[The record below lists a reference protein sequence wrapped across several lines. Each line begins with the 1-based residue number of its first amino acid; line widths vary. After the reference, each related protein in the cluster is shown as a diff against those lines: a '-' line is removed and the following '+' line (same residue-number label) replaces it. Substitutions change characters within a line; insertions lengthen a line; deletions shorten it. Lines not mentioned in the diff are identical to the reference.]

1 MMLYSL
7 IVSALALASTVVAA
21 PQPRA
26 PMAQVITK
34 CTKPNTVALTFDDGP
49 FVYAYDISKAL
60 IAAGGKG
67 TWFFNGNNYGC
78 IYTDDNIKR
87 VRYLRDKGHQLGSH
101 TWGHKNLPTLNR
113 NQLHDEM
120 WKVEQALQRIAGVQ
134 PAHMRPP
141 FGEYNNLVR
150 EVAFERG
157 QKIIN
162 WDLDSGDSAGASA
175 ASQKS
180 LYDQTISRR
189 PSTILALQHETYQQ
203 TAQNV
208 VPYAIQKLT
217 AAGYKLVTVAECLG
231 EPAYQFETSPGT
243 KDASWKC

>member
-1 MMLYSL
+1 MMLSSL
-7 IVSALALASTVVAA
+7 IISALALASTVIAA

-26 PMAQVITK
+26 LAQVITK

-67 TWFFNGNNYGC
+67 TWFVNGNNYGC

-87 VRYLRDKGHQLGSH
+87 VKYLKDKGHQLASH
-101 TWGHKNLPTLNR
+101 TWSHKNLPTLNR
-113 NQLHDEM
+113 DQLHDEM
-120 WKVEQALQRIAGVQ
+120 YKVEQALQRIAGVQ

-141 FGEYNNLVR
+141 FGAYNNLVR
-150 EVAFERG
+150 EVASERG

-175 ASQKS
+175 SSQKS

-231 EPAYQFETSPGT
+231 EPAYQWTTTAGT
-243 KDASWKC
+243 KDSSWKC